1 MKKNNFKIVKIDKSK
16 NLFNYEK
23 KILINELILDLKLG
37 YYDFEKEK
45 AQKVK
50 FSLEID
56 YQDKKPSNDKDI
68 KSIVNYGTIVKFITK
83 LIKKKHYNFLE
94 TLAEAVFD
102 ELFKD
107 KRIAKIMLKIEKLEI
122 LKQCSSVGIQITKKE
137 VMISSEIGKEVI
149 KKELPLIPKLPGVY
163 RMLNDK
169 GDILYVGKA
178 KNLPNRLK
186 SYVSEKNHIIR
197 TERMLSQTRKLE
209 ITTTSNE
216 SEALLLEANL
226 IKKYKPKFNILLRD
240 DKSFPFIFIGNKDK
254 WPQIKRHRGKKT
266 KKGFYFGPFASAG
279 SANWTI
285 KMIQKIFHLRVCD
298 DTVFKNRERP
308 CILYQIKRCSGPC
321 VGYIE
326 KNEYKKTVD
335 DAIEFVSGKSR
346 KIQKSLSD
354 QMEKASDNLDFEK
367 AGILRDRIKS
377 LNIIQSSQRINE
389 ANLIEAD
396 VIAGYKESG
405 KTCIQ
410 VFFYRSKQNW
420 GNQAFFPK
428 HDPDEKLSDI
438 LNSFVSQF
446 YENKSVPSSIILSE
460 EIKEKILI
468 EKTLSQKEEKQI
480 DISIAKKGSK
490 LKVINQA
497 IKNAKDSLTRKLYES
512 QNNRELFDAVAN
524 KFNLETNINLIE
536 VYDNSHIQ
544 GTNSVGALIAYGDEG
559 FIKKRYRKFNIK
571 IQKNE
576 QDDYGMMREVLNRRF
591 KRAIQEK
598 DNYLTFPDLVLIDG
612 GKGQYSVARETLNE
626 LGLHDL
632 PIVAIAKGKQRNS
645 GNETFFHNGKEFK
658 FIKNDPT
665 LFFLQRIRDESHRFA
680 ISAHRAK
687 RKKGISK
694 SLLDQIEGIGS
705 IRKRALLNHFGS
717 ARAVE
722 SASLD
727 EIKSVE
733 GVEAKVAKKIYNFF
747 HE

>member
-1 MKKNNFKIVKIDKSK
+1 MV
-16 NLFNYEK
+16 
-23 KILINELILDLKLG
+23 
-37 YYDFEKEK
+37 
-45 AQKVK
+45 
-50 FSLEID
+50 
-56 YQDKKPSNDKDI
+56 
-68 KSIVNYGTIVKFITK
+68 
-83 LIKKKHYNFLE
+83 
-94 TLAEAVFD
+94 
-102 ELFKD
+102 
-107 KRIAKIMLKIEKLEI
+107 
-122 LKQCSSVGIQITKKE
+122 SSD
-137 VMISSEIGKEVI
+137 SGKEVI
-149 KKELPLIPKLPGVY
+149 KKEIPLVPKLPGVY
-163 RMLNDK
+163 RMLNAK
-169 GDILYVGKA
+169 NEVLYVGKA

-197 TERMLSQTRKLE
+197 TERMLSQTTKLE

-226 IKKYKPKFNILLRD
+226 IKKYKPRFNILLRD

-254 WPQIKRHRGKKT
+254 WPQIKRHRGKKNRE
-266 KKGFYFGPFASAG
+266 GFFFGPFASAG

-285 KMIQKIFHLRVCD
+285 KMIQKIFQLRVCD

-321 VGYIE
+321 VGYVKE
-326 KNEYKKTVD
+326 DDYKKSVD

-346 KIQKSLSD
+346 KIQKNLSV
-354 QMEKASDNLDFEK
+354 QMEKSSEDLDFEK
-367 AGILRDRIKS
+367 AAILRDRIKS

-389 ANLIEAD
+389 ANLLEAD

-428 HDPDEKLSDI
+428 HDPDESLNDI

-446 YENKSVPSSIILSE
+446 YENKSVPSSIIISE
-460 EIKEKILI
+460 EIKEKTLI
-468 EKTLSQKEEKQI
+468 EKALTKKEGKEI
-480 DISIAKKGSK
+480 NISVAKTGSK
-490 LKVINQA
+490 LNVINQA
-497 IKNAKDSLTRKLYES
+497 IKNAKDSLNRKLYES
-512 QNNRELFDAVAN
+512 QNNKELFEEVAK
-524 KFNLETNINLIE
+524 KFDLENNINLIE
-536 VYDNSHIQ
+536 VYDNSHNQ
-544 GTNSVGALIAYGDEG
+544 GSNSVGALITYGEEG
-559 FIKKRYRKFNIK
+559 FVKKRYRKFNIK

-591 KRAIQEK
+591 KRAVQEK
-598 DNYLTFPDLVLIDG
+598 DNYLTMPDLVLIDG
-612 GKGQYSVARETLNE
+612 GKGQYSVARETMNE
-626 LGLHDL
+626 LGLHDI
-632 PIVAIAKGKQRNS
+632 PIIAIAKGKFRNS

-658 FIKNDPT
+658 FEKNDPT
-665 LFFLQRIRDESHRFA
+665 LFFLQRIRDEAHRFA

-705 IRKRALLNHFGS
+705 VRKRALLNHFGS

-722 SASLD
+722 SASLE

-733 GVEAKVAKKIYNFF
+733 GVEEKVAKKIYNFF

>member
-1 MKKNNFKIVKIDKSK
+1 
-16 NLFNYEK
+16 
-23 KILINELILDLKLG
+23 
-37 YYDFEKEK
+37 
-45 AQKVK
+45 
-50 FSLEID
+50 
-56 YQDKKPSNDKDI
+56 
-68 KSIVNYGTIVKFITK
+68 
-83 LIKKKHYNFLE
+83 
-94 TLAEAVFD
+94 
-102 ELFKD
+102 
-107 KRIAKIMLKIEKLEI
+107 
-122 LKQCSSVGIQITKKE
+122 
-137 VMISSEIGKEVI
+137 MISSEIGKEVI
-149 KKELPLIPKLPGVY
+149 KKELPLVPKLPGVY

-169 GDILYVGKA
+169 GEILYVGKA

-186 SYVSEKNHIIR
+186 SYIAEKNHIIR
-197 TERMLSQTRKLE
+197 TERMLSQTKKLE

-226 IKKYKPKFNILLRD
+226 IKKHKPKFNILLRD
-240 DKSFPFIFIGNKDK
+240 DKSFPFIFIGNKDV
-254 WPQIKRHRGKKT
+254 WPQIRRHRGKKT
-266 KKGFYFGPFASAG
+266 KEGFYFGPFASAG

-321 VGYIE
+321 VGYVE
-326 KNEYKKTVD
+326 KEDYKKTVD

-354 QMEKASDNLDFEK
+354 QMEKASEDLDFEK
-367 AGILRDRIKS
+367 AVILRDRIKS

-389 ANLIEAD
+389 SNLIEAD

-428 HDPDEKLSDI
+428 HDPDESLSNI

-446 YENKSVPSSIILSE
+446 YENKSVPSSIIISE
-460 EIKEKILI
+460 EIKEKNLI
-468 EKTLSQKEEKQI
+468 EKTLSKKEGKQVNL
-480 DISIAKKGSK
+480 SVAKKGSK

-497 IKNAKDSLTRKLYES
+497 TKNAKESLNRKLYES
-512 QNNRELFDAVAN
+512 QNNRELFDSVAS
-524 KFNLETNINLIE
+524 KFNLETNINLVE

-544 GTNSVGALIAYGDEG
+544 GTNSVGALIAFGEEG

-571 IQKNE
+571 SKKNE

-598 DNYLTFPDLVLIDG
+598 DNYLSFPDLVIVDG
-612 GKGQYSVARETLNE
+612 GKGQYSVAREALNE

-645 GNETFFHNGKEFK
+645 GNETFFHNGREFK
-658 FIKNDPT
+658 FLKNDPT

-680 ISAHRAK
+680 INVHRAK

-694 SLLDQIEGIGS
+694 SLLDQIDGIGS

-722 SASLD
+722 SASLE
-727 EIKSVE
+727 EIKTVE
-733 GVEAKVAKKIYNFF
+733 GVEEKVAKKIYNFF

>member
-1 MKKNNFKIVKIDKSK
+1 
-16 NLFNYEK
+16 
-23 KILINELILDLKLG
+23 
-37 YYDFEKEK
+37 
-45 AQKVK
+45 
-50 FSLEID
+50 
-56 YQDKKPSNDKDI
+56 
-68 KSIVNYGTIVKFITK
+68 
-83 LIKKKHYNFLE
+83 
-94 TLAEAVFD
+94 
-102 ELFKD
+102 
-107 KRIAKIMLKIEKLEI
+107 
-122 LKQCSSVGIQITKKE
+122 
-137 VMISSEIGKEVI
+137 MISSETGKEVI

-163 RMLNDK
+163 RMLNEK

-186 SYVSEKNHIIR
+186 SYVAEKNHIIR

-240 DKSFPFIFIGNKDK
+240 DKSFPFIFIGNKDQ

-266 KKGFYFGPFASAG
+266 KEGFYFGPFASAG

-298 DTVFKNRERP
+298 DTVFKNRQRP

-326 KNEYKKTVD
+326 KDEYKKTVD

-346 KIQKSLSD
+346 KIQKNLSD
-354 QMEKASDNLDFEK
+354 LMEKASENLDFEK
-367 AGILRDRIKS
+367 AVILRDRIKS

-480 DISIAKKGSK
+480 NISVAKKGSK
-490 LKVINQA
+490 LKVVQQA
-497 IKNAKDSLTRKLYES
+497 IKNAKDSLNRKLYES
-512 QNNRELFDAVAN
+512 QNNKELFDSVAS
-524 KFNLETNINLIE
+524 KFNLETSINLIE

-571 IQKNE
+571 LVQNE

-598 DNYLTFPDLVLIDG
+598 DSYLTFPDLVLVDG

-632 PIVAIAKGKQRNS
+632 PIVAIAKGKLRNS

-658 FIKNDPT
+658 FEKNDPT

-687 RKKGISK
+687 RKRAISK

>member
-1 MKKNNFKIVKIDKSK
+1 
-16 NLFNYEK
+16 
-23 KILINELILDLKLG
+23 
-37 YYDFEKEK
+37 
-45 AQKVK
+45 
-50 FSLEID
+50 
-56 YQDKKPSNDKDI
+56 
-68 KSIVNYGTIVKFITK
+68 
-83 LIKKKHYNFLE
+83 
-94 TLAEAVFD
+94 
-102 ELFKD
+102 
-107 KRIAKIMLKIEKLEI
+107 
-122 LKQCSSVGIQITKKE
+122 
-137 VMISSEIGKEVI
+137 MISSEIGKEVI

-169 GDILYVGKA
+169 DEILYVGKA

-186 SYVSEKNHIIR
+186 SYIAEKNHIIR
-197 TERMLSQTRKLE
+197 TERMLSQTKKLE

-226 IKKYKPKFNILLRD
+226 IKKHKPKFNILLRD
-240 DKSFPFIFIGNKDK
+240 DKSFPFIFIGNKDM

-266 KKGFYFGPFASAG
+266 KEGFYFGPFASAG

-321 VGYIE
+321 VGYVE
-326 KNEYKKTVD
+326 KEEYKKTVE

-354 QMEKASDNLDFEK
+354 QMEKASEDLDFEK
-367 AGILRDRIKS
+367 AVILRDRIKS

-428 HDPDEKLSDI
+428 HDPDENLSNI

-446 YENKSVPSSIILSE
+446 YENKSVPSSIIISE
-460 EIKEKILI
+460 EIKEKNLI
-468 EKTLSQKEEKQI
+468 EKTLSRKEGKQI
-480 DISIAKKGSK
+480 NLSVAKKGSK

-497 IKNAKDSLTRKLYES
+497 IKNAKESLNRKLYES
-512 QNNRELFDAVAN
+512 QNNRELFDSVAS
-524 KFNLETNINLIE
+524 KFNLETNINLVE

-544 GTNSVGALIAYGDEG
+544 GTNSVGALIAFGEEG
-559 FIKKRYRKFNIK
+559 FVKKRYRKFNIK
-571 IQKNE
+571 MKKNE

-598 DNYLTFPDLVLIDG
+598 DNYLSFPDLVIVDG
-612 GKGQYSVARETLNE
+612 GKGQYSVARESLNE
-626 LGLHDL
+626 LGLHEI
-632 PIVAIAKGKQRNS
+632 PIIAIAKGKFRNS
-645 GNETFFHNGKEFK
+645 GNETFFHNGKEYK
-658 FIKNDPT
+658 FNKNDPT

-687 RKKGISK
+687 RKRGISR

-722 SASLD
+722 SASLE
-727 EIKSVE
+727 EIQSVD

>member
-1 MKKNNFKIVKIDKSK
+1 
-16 NLFNYEK
+16 
-23 KILINELILDLKLG
+23 
-37 YYDFEKEK
+37 
-45 AQKVK
+45 
-50 FSLEID
+50 
-56 YQDKKPSNDKDI
+56 
-68 KSIVNYGTIVKFITK
+68 
-83 LIKKKHYNFLE
+83 
-94 TLAEAVFD
+94 
-102 ELFKD
+102 
-107 KRIAKIMLKIEKLEI
+107 
-122 LKQCSSVGIQITKKE
+122 
-137 VMISSEIGKEVI
+137 MISSETGKEVI

-163 RMLNDK
+163 RMLNEK

-186 SYVSEKNHIIR
+186 SYVAEKNHIIR

-240 DKSFPFIFIGNKDK
+240 DKSFPFIFIGNKDQ

-266 KKGFYFGPFASAG
+266 KEGFYFGPFASAG

-298 DTVFKNRERP
+298 DTVFKNRQRP

-326 KNEYKKTVD
+326 KDEYKKTVD

-346 KIQKSLSD
+346 KIQKNLSEL
-354 QMEKASDNLDFEK
+354 MEKASENLDFEK
-367 AGILRDRIKS
+367 AVILRDRIKS
-377 LNIIQSSQRINE
+377 LNIIQSSQKINE

-460 EIKEKILI
+460 EIKEKNLI

-480 DISIAKKGSK
+480 NISVAKKGSK
-490 LKVINQA
+490 LKVVHQA
-497 IKNAKDSLTRKLYES
+497 IKNAKDSLNRKLYES
-512 QNNRELFDAVAN
+512 QNNKELFDSLAS
-524 KFNLETNINLIE
+524 KFDLETSINIIE

-571 IQKNE
+571 LKQNE

-598 DNYLTFPDLVLIDG
+598 DNYLTFPDLVLVDG

-632 PIVAIAKGKQRNS
+632 PIIAIAKGKLRNS

-658 FIKNDPT
+658 FEKNDPT

>member
-1 MKKNNFKIVKIDKSK
+1 MV
-16 NLFNYEK
+16 
-23 KILINELILDLKLG
+23 
-37 YYDFEKEK
+37 
-45 AQKVK
+45 
-50 FSLEID
+50 
-56 YQDKKPSNDKDI
+56 
-68 KSIVNYGTIVKFITK
+68 
-83 LIKKKHYNFLE
+83 
-94 TLAEAVFD
+94 
-102 ELFKD
+102 
-107 KRIAKIMLKIEKLEI
+107 
-122 LKQCSSVGIQITKKE
+122 SSD
-137 VMISSEIGKEVI
+137 IGKEVI
-149 KKELPLIPKLPGVY
+149 KKEIPLVPKLPGVY
-163 RMLNDK
+163 RMLNANNEV
-169 GDILYVGKA
+169 LYVGKA

-197 TERMLSQTRKLE
+197 TERMLSQTKKLE

-226 IKKYKPKFNILLRD
+226 IKKFKPRYNILLRD

-254 WPQIKRHRGKKT
+254 WAQIKRHRGKKN
-266 KKGFYFGPFASAG
+266 KEGFFFGPFASAG

-285 KMIQKIFHLRVCD
+285 KMIQKIFQLRVCD

-321 VGYIE
+321 VGYVKE
-326 KNEYKKTVD
+326 NEYKKSVE

-346 KIQKSLSD
+346 KIQKSLST
-354 QMEKASDNLDFEK
+354 QMENASENLDFEK
-367 AGILRDRIKS
+367 AAILRDRIKS
-377 LNIIQSSQRINE
+377 LNIIQSSQRVNE

-428 HDPDEKLSDI
+428 HDPDEKLDEI
-438 LNSFVSQF
+438 INSFVSQF

-460 EIKEKILI
+460 EIKEKNLI
-468 EKTLSQKEEKQI
+468 EQTLTKKEGKQI
-480 DISIAKKGSK
+480 NISVAKKGSK

-497 IKNAKDSLTRKLYES
+497 IKNAKDSLNRKLYES
-512 QNNRELFDAVAN
+512 QNNKELFEEVAK
-524 KFNLETNINLIE
+524 KFNLETNINLVE

-544 GTNSVGALIAYGDEG
+544 GTNSIGALIAFGDEG

-571 IQKNE
+571 IEKNE
-576 QDDYGMMREVLNRRF
+576 QDDYGMMREVLSRRF
-591 KRAIQEK
+591 KRALQEK
-598 DNYLTFPDLVLIDG
+598 DNYLTMPDLVLIDG
-612 GKGQYSVARETLNE
+612 GKGQYSVARETMNE
-626 LGLHDL
+626 LGLHDI
-632 PIVAIAKGKQRNS
+632 PIIAIAKGKFRNS

-658 FIKNDPT
+658 FQKNDPT
-665 LFFLQRIRDESHRFA
+665 LFFLQRLRDESHRFA

-733 GVEAKVAKKIYNFF
+733 GVEEKVAKKIYNFF

>member
-1 MKKNNFKIVKIDKSK
+1 
-16 NLFNYEK
+16 
-23 KILINELILDLKLG
+23 
-37 YYDFEKEK
+37 
-45 AQKVK
+45 
-50 FSLEID
+50 
-56 YQDKKPSNDKDI
+56 
-68 KSIVNYGTIVKFITK
+68 
-83 LIKKKHYNFLE
+83 
-94 TLAEAVFD
+94 
-102 ELFKD
+102 
-107 KRIAKIMLKIEKLEI
+107 
-122 LKQCSSVGIQITKKE
+122 
-137 VMISSEIGKEVI
+137 MISSEIGKEVI

-169 GDILYVGKA
+169 GEILYVGKA

-186 SYVSEKNHIIR
+186 SYIAEKNHIIR
-197 TERMLSQTRKLE
+197 TERMLSQTKKLE

-226 IKKYKPKFNILLRD
+226 IKKHKPKFNILLRD
-240 DKSFPFIFIGNKDK
+240 DKSFPFIFIGNKDV
-254 WPQIKRHRGKKT
+254 WPQIRRHRGKKT
-266 KKGFYFGPFASAG
+266 KEGFYFGPFASAG

-321 VGYIE
+321 VGYVE
-326 KNEYKKTVD
+326 KEDYKKTVD

-354 QMEKASDNLDFEK
+354 QMEKASEDLDFEK
-367 AGILRDRIKS
+367 AVILRDRIKS

-428 HDPDEKLSDI
+428 HDPDESLSNI

-446 YENKSVPSSIILSE
+446 YENKSVPSSIIISE
-460 EIKEKILI
+460 EIKEKNLI
-468 EKTLSQKEEKQI
+468 EKTLSKKEGKQVNL
-480 DISIAKKGSK
+480 SVAKKGSK

-497 IKNAKDSLTRKLYES
+497 TKNAKESLNRKLYES
-512 QNNRELFDAVAN
+512 QNNRELFDSVAS
-524 KFNLETNINLIE
+524 KFNLETNINLVE

-544 GTNSVGALIAYGDEG
+544 GTNSVGALIAFGEEG

-571 IQKNE
+571 FKKNE

-598 DNYLTFPDLVLIDG
+598 DNYLSFPDLVIVDG
-612 GKGQYSVARETLNE
+612 GKGQYSVARDTLNE
-626 LGLHDL
+626 LGLHEI
-632 PIVAIAKGKQRNS
+632 PIIAIAKGKFRNS
-645 GNETFFHNGKEFK
+645 GNETFFHNGKEYK
-658 FIKNDPT
+658 FNKNDPT

-687 RKKGISK
+687 RKRGISK

-705 IRKRALLNHFGS
+705 VRKRALLNHFGS

-727 EIKSVE
+727 EIKSVD
-733 GVEAKVAKKIYNFF
+733 GVEEKVAKKIYNFF